1 MSTKQTR
8 PKYKIVVFDLDGT
21 LADGTAS
28 IWRTIL
34 ESLGIN
40 EHPRRIELRDKFR
53 TGEIGYREWAEG
65 DMKLMVEYGVN
76 RDKVLKALDRVKL
89 MKGARETL
97 DALKAK
103 GMKLAIVSGSMDVVL
118 EKIIPDYK
126 KLFDY
131 VYILKIFFD
140 GKGSVKGID
149 TCHDAWNKDIALREI
164 CAAERIPLEE
174 CVFVG
179 DHSNDVSASK
189 IAGLAIAFDPKSDKL
204 KAVADVVIEK
214 KDMREILK
222 HI

>member
-1 MSTKQTR
+1 MATKQNR
-8 PKYKIVVFDLDGT
+8 QKYRMVVFDLDGT

-28 IWRTIL
+28 IWKTIL

-40 EHPRRIELRDKFR
+40 EHPRRIELRDRFR

-65 DMKLMVEYGVN
+65 DMKLMIEYGVN
-76 RDKVLKALDRVKL
+76 KAKMLKALESVWL

-97 DALKAK
+97 DALKAR
-103 GMKLAIVSGSMDVVL
+103 GMKLAVVSGSMDIVL
-118 EKIIPDYK
+118 EKLMPDYK
-126 KLFDY
+126 KIFDH
-131 VYILKIFFD
+131 VYILKIIFG
-140 GKGSVKGID
+140 GKGNVKGID
-149 TCHDAWNKDIALREI
+149 TCHDAWHKDIALREI
-164 CAAERIPLEE
+164 CRLEKISLDE

-189 IAGLAIAFDPKSDKL
+189 IAGLSIAFDPKSDKL
-204 KAVADVVIEK
+204 REAADVIIEK

>member
-1 MSTKQTR
+1 MATKQNR
-8 PKYKIVVFDLDGT
+8 QKYRMVVFDLDGT

-28 IWRTIL
+28 IWKTIL

-40 EHPRRIELRDKFR
+40 EHPRRIELRDRFR

-65 DMKLMVEYGVN
+65 DMKLMIEYGVN
-76 RDKVLKALDRVKL
+76 KAKMLKALESVWL

-97 DALKAK
+97 DALKAR
-103 GMKLAIVSGSMDVVL
+103 GMKLAVVSGSMDIVL
-118 EKIIPDYK
+118 EKLMPDYK
-126 KLFDY
+126 KIFDH
-131 VYILKIFFD
+131 VYILKIIFG
-140 GKGSVKGID
+140 GKGNVKGVD
-149 TCHDAWNKDIALREI
+149 TCHDAWHKDIALREI
-164 CAAERIPLEE
+164 CRLEKISLDE

-189 IAGLAIAFDPKSDKL
+189 IAGLSIAFDPKSDKL
-204 KAVADVVIEK
+204 REAADVIIEK

>member
-1 MSTKQTR
+1 M
-8 PKYKIVVFDLDGT
+8 VVFDLDGT

-28 IWRTIL
+28 IWKTIL

-40 EHPRRIELRDKFR
+40 EHPRRIELRDRFR

-65 DMKLMVEYGVN
+65 DMKLMIEYGVN
-76 RDKVLKALDRVKL
+76 KAKMLKALESVWL

-97 DALKAK
+97 DALKAR
-103 GMKLAIVSGSMDVVL
+103 GMKLAVVSGSMDIVL
-118 EKIIPDYK
+118 EKLMPDYK
-126 KLFDY
+126 KIFDH
-131 VYILKIFFD
+131 VYILKIIFG
-140 GKGSVKGID
+140 GKGNVKGVD
-149 TCHDAWNKDIALREI
+149 TCHDAWHKDIALREI
-164 CAAERIPLEE
+164 CRLEKISLDE

-189 IAGLAIAFDPKSDKL
+189 IAGLSIAFDPKSDKL
-204 KAVADVVIEK
+204 REAADVIIEK

>member
-1 MSTKQTR
+1 M
-8 PKYKIVVFDLDGT
+8 VVFDLDGT

-28 IWRTIL
+28 IWKTIL

-40 EHPRRIELRDKFR
+40 EHPRRIELRDRFR

-65 DMKLMVEYGVN
+65 DMKLMIEYGVN
-76 RDKVLKALDRVKL
+76 KAKMLKALESVWL

-97 DALKAK
+97 DALKAR
-103 GMKLAIVSGSMDVVL
+103 GMKLAVVSGSMDIVL
-118 EKIIPDYK
+118 EKLMPDYK
-126 KLFDY
+126 KIFDH
-131 VYILKIFFD
+131 VYILKIIFG
-140 GKGSVKGID
+140 GKGNVKGID
-149 TCHDAWNKDIALREI
+149 TCHDAWHKDIALREI
-164 CAAERIPLEE
+164 CRLEKISLDE

-189 IAGLAIAFDPKSDKL
+189 IAGLSIAFDPKSDKL
-204 KAVADVVIEK
+204 REAADVIIEK

>member
-1 MSTKQTR
+1 MVTR
-8 PKYKIVVFDLDGT
+8 QNRQKYRMVVFDLDGT

-28 IWRTIL
+28 IWKTIL

-53 TGEIGYREWAEG
+53 SGEIGYREWAEG
-65 DMKLMVEYGVN
+65 DMKLMIEYGVN
-76 RDKVLKALDRVKL
+76 KAKMLKALESVWL

-97 DALKAK
+97 DALKAR
-103 GMKLAIVSGSMDVVL
+103 GMKLAVVSGSMDIVL
-118 EKIIPDYK
+118 ERLMPDYK
-126 KLFDY
+126 KIFDH
-131 VYILKIFFD
+131 VYILKIIF
-140 GKGSVKGID
+140 GGSGEVKGID
-149 TCHDAWNKDIALREI
+149 TCHDAWHKDIALREI

-189 IAGLAIAFDPKSDKL
+189 IAGLSIAFDPKSDKL
-204 KAVADVVIEK
+204 REAADVIIEK